1 MDLNTVSALLK
12 ISTSER
18 DLKSY
23 IVLQL
28 IMLNKIEIERFSVE
42 ARELDFAIRDVYF
55 FVHSIDIAILIS
67 THRADTE
74 AHRDFI
80 LCSYVIS
87 NFVFVAERLNF
98 YIPAA
103 VCDSDETAKEDQGP
117 KLLHILFK

>member
-28 IMLNKIEIERFSVE
+28 IMLNKIEIERFGVE

-55 FVHSIDIAILIS
+55 FVHSIDIAILICN
-67 THRADTE
+67 HRADTE

-80 LCSYVIS
+80 LCCHIVVDFA
-87 NFVFVAERLNF
+87 FVLEG
-98 YIPAA
+98 
-103 VCDSDETAKEDQGP
+103 SDCGGLAGICS
-117 KLLHILFK
+117 H